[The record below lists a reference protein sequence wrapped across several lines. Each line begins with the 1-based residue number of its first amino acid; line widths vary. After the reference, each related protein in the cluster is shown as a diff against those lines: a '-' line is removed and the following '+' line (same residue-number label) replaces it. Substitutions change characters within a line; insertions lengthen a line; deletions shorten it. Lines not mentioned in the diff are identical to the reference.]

1 MIFKI
6 TKIDTFKYF
15 INPFLISFIGTII
28 LIFAYNLYF
37 NNSFSVELEIFLLFM
52 VIPTVIIFS
61 PLILFYFNYYKTD
74 KNVIFTINVDQN
86 EFSYKNGKEIFDFK
100 REDIKKCVF
109 YLSLPTYHKRPIYA
123 HWLDFFYVKIIT
135 SQGSV
140 IITCLTCDTI
150 DEYIPEELIEKR
162 CSIISHAFPK

>member
-6 TKIDTFKYF
+6 TKKDKYKYF
-15 INPFLISFIGTII
+15 INPFLISFIITFLLI
-28 LIFAYNLYF
+28 LGYNLYF
-37 NNSFSVELEIFLLFM
+37 NKSIFVELEIFLIFLI
-52 VIPTVIIFS
+52 IPTAIIFF
-61 PLILFYFNYYKTD
+61 PLILFFFNYYKID

-86 EFSYKNGKEIFDFK
+86 EFSYKNGKEMIDFK
-100 REDIKKCVF
+100 REDIRKCVF

-150 DEYIPEELIEKR
+150 DEYIPGELIEKR
-162 CSIISHAFPK
+162 CSIIYHAFPK